1 MNPNPVP
8 AKSCRSMEVQI
19 LKVHNHTSPTF
30 FLVSTSAV
38 DCGSA
43 DAQLSNNISF
53 KKLRTDDKNGN
64 YMYAIGEQNLLEKW
78 GFEVVD
84 CSQKF

>member
-19 LKVHNHTSPTF
+19 LKVRNHISPTF
-30 FLVSTSAV
+30 FLVCTSAV

-78 GFEVVD
+78 GV
-84 CSQKF
+84 